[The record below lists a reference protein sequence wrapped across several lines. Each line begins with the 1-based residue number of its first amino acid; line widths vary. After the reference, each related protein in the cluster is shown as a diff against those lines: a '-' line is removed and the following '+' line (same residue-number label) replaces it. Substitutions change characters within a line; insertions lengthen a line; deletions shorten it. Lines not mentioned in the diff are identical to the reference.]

1 MKWSSACSNASKSS
15 RERTRS
21 NGSLASLVCNACSQP
36 DTTHHLPVGIIP
48 HPPPGSPDQ
57 ARNCET
63 QVTYEHGHLPQPTR
77 GPFTSRSVHSL
88 FGCGHNTHHRRR
100 PFDLDSKTALGQ
112 LVCQDARNPGG
123 VLAGLPRFG
132 RSPIAVE
139 QVQRAAW
146 PQEALDEVQL
156 LRRATDPEEIGA
168 ALADN
173 PHPPP

>member
-1 MKWSSACSNASKSS
+1 MARCRLLCS
-15 RERTRS
+15 
-21 NGSLASLVCNACSQP
+21 LF
-36 DTTHHLPVGIIP
+36 
-48 HPPPGSPDQ
+48 
-57 ARNCET
+57 
-63 QVTYEHGHLPQPTR
+63 TYEHGHLPQPTR

-112 LVCQDARNPGG
+112 LVCRDARNPGG

-168 ALADN
+168 ALAAIRAIYQNASIPADPVPWPTIRTRRLEVEWHCT
-173 PHPPP
+173 PH